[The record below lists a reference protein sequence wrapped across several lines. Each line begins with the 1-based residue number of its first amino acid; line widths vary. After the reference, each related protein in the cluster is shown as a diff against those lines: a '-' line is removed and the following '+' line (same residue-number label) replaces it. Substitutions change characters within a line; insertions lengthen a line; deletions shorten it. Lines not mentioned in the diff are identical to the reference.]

1 MTLRLRLAL
10 WYGALLAIVLAAAL
24 TVTFAIHAAT
34 HEADV
39 DNSLRTS
46 WEHAVAEVGG
56 PLGMPMA
63 MPMMATLSA
72 PAEAASA
79 PTALWILDQGGAVMT
94 KTGAVGD
101 PLLTAI
107 APAQVADGLRDVT
120 LAGGRVRAYAG
131 AVPRGGRIVVA
142 ASMAAFDDSL
152 GRLGIILALMGVAGI
167 AVAVGGG
174 WAISAGALRPIAQL
188 TETARAIALS
198 RGFSRRLPVRPAAAD
213 ELSLLG
219 HTFNEMLASLDDAYR
234 RQQRFVADVSHEL
247 RTPLTAI
254 QGDLEL
260 LSGGRLPPGE
270 TALTLAEALHE
281 SKRLARLIDDL
292 LVLARADAGPQPFLG
307 RPVSLD
313 EVVMEVFR
321 GLRAQAGPR
330 LRVVDLEAAAVSGE
344 RDRLKQ
350 LVLILVDNAL
360 SYTPGG
366 GEVRLAVTREG
377 SEVLLRVDDDGIG
390 ISEEVATHAFERF
403 YRGSEA
409 QRLEPAGTGLGLSI
423 ARWIVERHGGSMA
436 LEPRE
441 SGGARATVRLPAT
454 ALPETGSASTRAAS
468 AERSAEASRVT
479 R

>member
-24 TVTFAIHAAT
+24 TVTFAVHATT

-39 DNSLRTS
+39 DNALRTT
-46 WEHAVAEVGG
+46 WEHAVAEIGG
-56 PLGMPMA
+56 PPGMPMA
-63 MPMMATLSA
+63 MPMMAALSA

-79 PTALWILDQGGAVMT
+79 PTALWVLDQGGAVVA
-94 KTGAVGD
+94 KVGGLTD
-101 PLLTAI
+101 PLLDAL
-107 APAQVADGLRDVT
+107 APAQMTDGLRDVM
-120 LAGGRVRAYAG
+120 LVGGRVRAYAG
-131 AVPRGGRIVVA
+131 VRPNGGGGRVVVA

-152 GRLGIILALMGVAGI
+152 RRLGLILALMGVAGI
-167 AVAVGGG
+167 AVAAAGG

-198 RGFSRRLPVRPAAAD
+198 RGFSRRIPVRPSAVD

-254 QGDLEL
+254 QGDLQL
-260 LSGGRLPPGE
+260 LAGGKLPADEASATIGE
-270 TALTLAEALHE
+270 AFRE
-281 SKRLARLIDDL
+281 SKRLARLVDDL

-307 RPVSLD
+307 QPVPFD

-321 GLRAQAGPR
+321 ELRPQAGPR
-330 LRVVDLEAAAVSGE
+330 LRVVDLEAAVVDGE

-360 SYTPGG
+360 SYTPEG
-366 GEVRLAVTREG
+366 GEVRLALTTEG
-377 SEVLLRVDDDGIG
+377 SETSLRVEDDGVG
-390 ISEEVATHAFERF
+390 ISTDVVAHAFERF
-403 YRGSEA
+403 YRGAEA
-409 QRLEPAGTGLGLSI
+409 QRLDPSGTGLGLSI
-423 ARWIVERHGGSMA
+423 ARWIVERHGGTIA
-436 LEPRE
+436 LEPGVPR
-441 SGGARATVRLPAT
+441 G
-454 ALPETGSASTRAAS
+454 TRAMVHLPI
-468 AERSAEASRVT
+468 VT
-479 R
+479 GTPPPPA